1 MNSLTEITSTL
12 RIIGT
17 ALALLAIVLVI
28 LRASEVIL
36 RRLARHH
43 VTSTDLDLIGRRA
56 TVVAT
61 IRPTRPG
68 KIRCQN
74 AAGQDCFAAAS
85 SDQLIR
91 RGQEVLISAIE
102 SGCLRVVL
110 LESSPGAGG
119 SS

>member
-1 MNSLTEITSTL
+1 MNNLTEITNTFK
-12 RIIGT
+12 IIGI
-17 ALALLAIVLVI
+17 ALAALAAVLAI
-28 LRASEVIL
+28 LRVWEVIM

-56 TVVAT
+56 IVMAT
-61 IRPTRPG
+61 IRPKRPG

-74 AAGQDCFAAAS
+74 AAGQECIAEAS

-110 LESSPGAGG
+110 LETSLGAGG
-119 SS
+119 YS

>member
-17 ALALLAIVLVI
+17 ALAGLAVVLVI
-28 LRASEVIL
+28 IRVSEMIL

-56 TVVAT
+56 IVMAT

-68 KIRCQN
+68 KIRCKN
-74 AAGQDCFAAAS
+74 AAGQDCIAEAS

-110 LESSPGAGG
+110 IETSPGAGG
-119 SS
+119 

>member
-1 MNSLTEITSTL
+1 MSNLTEITNTL

-17 ALALLAIVLVI
+17 ALAGLAIVLVI
-28 LRASEVIL
+28 LRILEVIL

-56 TVVAT
+56 IVMAT
-61 IRPTRPG
+61 IRPARPG

-74 AAGQDCFAAAS
+74 AAGQDCIAEAS

-110 LESSPGAGG
+110 LGTSTGAGG